1 MYLQPFS
8 CMLWKK
14 DTHGRGQKLK
24 QKVGRK
30 YYLFSWMNCVMISF
44 HLPTFKRQ
52 LLHTTYLPTLLQFI
66 LQITSL
72 WLQQQQQRRRRRQ
85 QQQQWREQ
93 QTTRT
98 TATTMTK
105 MKHSWQKI
113 RVPSPTFKSSFW
125 KSQFSFFSQTILPLV
140 CGAWSLHL
148 NEISRFGASLF

>member
-52 LLHTTYLPTLLQFI
+52 LLHTTYIPTLLQFI
-66 LQITSL
+66 LQITSW
-72 WLQQQQQRRRRRQ
+72 WLQQQQRRRGRQ
-85 QQQQWREQ
+85 QQQQQ
-93 QTTRT
+93 Q
-98 TATTMTK
+98 
-105 MKHSWQKI
+105 WQRWNILGKKFVSRLRLSKAVFEKI
-113 RVPSPTFKSSFW
+113 K
-125 KSQFSFFSQTILPLV
+125 FSFFSQTILPLV

-148 NEISRFGASLF
+148 NEISRFGASLCL